1 MEPTAMTAVQAGN
14 QPVSKLKTASDLVAK
29 QKLLTS
35 SRASLDNTWKLSMAM
50 YKGRQYSYFNRASR
64 QITTLPTE
72 DGDKPRYRVRI
83 VSNQIITG
91 AHSLLAKYTKTKP
104 VITASPGSGS
114 QADVKA
120 AQMAER
126 LVEFWWDDFALDD
139 KLEEA
144 LLWSIIT
151 GQGYW
156 KISWDP
162 HANKQMRFMLGPD
175 GQPITDDSLKT
186 EFTTKLKQYGI
197 EPKEKVVY
205 LGDIKV
211 EAISPFDIYLDP
223 IARTFDDCKFVICVH
238 NLEPDEIKARWG
250 VDVVADAI
258 SQTPDSTA
266 PYDVAGNQ
274 GEKNVRKVYI
284 GYFLPTVADPD
295 GRYVVW
301 IENPDQ
307 ILEDKKWPYP
317 LNKLP
322 IVKFP
327 GLRTPGSI
335 YDGSNVEQAI
345 PLQKELNRT
354 LSQIVEWKNLT
365 IRPRVWAP
373 TGSLRTRVTSEP
385 GVVYEYNPIG
395 GFKPEVEQ
403 PKPIQPYVFQHLEE
417 ISSRIKEIFALTD
430 VSEGTVPPNVEAGI
444 AIDLLQELSA
454 DRLAPT
460 IKLIEKG
467 LARAGQ
473 IMLSLAQQY
482 YIEPRLLKIRGSGG
496 SVQVQKF
503 TQADINGGVSINVET
518 GSGLPRTRAGR
529 QAQIERWV
537 AAGIIPQEKAWKYI
551 DVADLKGLAAQFQAD
566 EDQAY
571 REIEKMIS
579 NEPINVPALTAA
591 QQAVQNGTNP
601 ETGQPLTQQDG
612 DPNALIQRAAMSP
625 RVGENYD
632 VHLDVLGFF
641 MKGVEFDSLEVP
653 IQQTMIDH
661 WNATLQAKMS
671 LPGALEA
678 GKVNTNLQIKATLGP
693 TVAAKMLSKQGIPIT
708 AEEMAEP
715 PLETWVSDS
724 VDAPDTDAAGPGQE
738 GNQLAAG
745 AAALLKAQTDMAEA
759 DAQASMSHATH
770 EQTQAQTAATHAQK
784 SGNDQ
789 QLHELK
795 VQEAAAKAGL
805 AVKKL
810 KESSFKPKPKA
821 TSGK

>member
-1 MEPTAMTAVQAGN
+1 MANETAMSAVQAGN
-14 QPVSKLKTASDLVAK
+14 KPASQLKTASDLVAK
-29 QKLLTS
+29 VDVLRRG
-35 SRASLDNTWKLSMAM
+35 RAPFDNQWKLNLAF
-50 YKGRQYSYFNRASR
+50 YKGKQYSYFNRASR
-64 QITTLPTE
+64 QISTLPTE
-72 DGDKPRYRVRI
+72 DGDKPRYRVRL

-91 AHSLLAKYTKTKP
+91 SQSLLAKYTKTKP

-114 QADVKA
+114 QSDVKA

-126 LVEFWWDDFALDD
+126 LVEFWWDEFTLDD

-151 GQGYW
+151 GQGFW

-162 HANKQMRFMLGPD
+162 HANKQMRFTIGPD
-175 GQPITDDSLKT
+175 GKPITDDSLKT
-186 EFTTKLKQYGI
+186 EFTSQLQQFGI
-197 EPKEKVVY
+197 QPQEKVVY

-211 EAISPFDIYLDP
+211 EAISPFDVYLDP
-223 IARTFDDCKFVICVH
+223 SAKTFEDCKFVICTH

-250 VDVVADAI
+250 VDVVADAV
-258 SQTPDSTA
+258 STTPETA
-266 PYDVAGNQ
+266 LPYDPAGNQ
-274 GEKNVRKVYI
+274 GEKNVRRVFI
-284 GYFLPTVADPD
+284 GYFLPTVANPD

-301 IENPDQ
+301 IENPNQ

-322 IVKFP
+322 FVKFP
-327 GLRTPGSI
+327 GLRVPGSI
-335 YDGSNVEQAI
+335 YDGSHVEQTI

-385 GVVYEYNPIG
+385 GVVYEYNPVAG
-395 GFKPEVEQ
+395 LKPEVEQ
-403 PKPIQPYVFQHLEE
+403 PKPIPPYVFQHLEE
-417 ISSRIKEIFALTD
+417 ISGRIKEIFALTD

-460 IKLIEKG
+460 IKLIEKA
-467 LARAGQ
+467 LARSGQ
-473 IMLSLAQQY
+473 LMLSLAQQY

-496 SVQVQKF
+496 STQVQKF
-503 TQADINGGVSINVET
+503 SQADISGGVSINVET

-571 REIEKMIS
+571 REIEKMIKG
-579 NEPINVPALTAA
+579 EPLNVPALQKA
-591 QQAVQNGTNP
+591 QQAVQAGQNP
-601 ETGQPLTQQDG
+601 TTGQPLTPQD
-612 DPNALIQRAAMSP
+612 DPNSLYQQAALSP

-641 MKGVEFDSLEVP
+641 MKGVEFDSLDVQ
-653 IQQTMIDH
+653 IQQVMIDH
-661 WNATLQAKMS
+661 WNATLELKMN
-671 LPGALEA
+671 LPGSLEQ
-678 GKVNTNLQIKATLGP
+678 GKVNTNLQIKATIGP
-693 TVAAKMLSKQGIPIT
+693 TSASKLLSKQGILVSP
-708 AEEMAEP
+708 EEMSEP
-715 PLETWVSDS
+715 PLDTWVTDS
-724 VDAPDTDAAGPGQE
+724 VDLPDADAAGPGQE
-738 GNQLAAG
+738 GNQLAQS
-745 AAALLKAQTDMAEA
+745 AATMLKAQSDMNEA
-759 DAQASMSHATH
+759 DANASNAKAQADQNAAEQANAHVQSVSHAQELH
-770 EQTQAQTAATHAQK
+770 DLAVRKATA
-784 SGNDQ
+784 
-789 QLHELK
+789 
-795 VQEAAAKAGL
+795 EAAL
-805 AVKKL
+805 AERKS
-810 KESSFKPKPKA
+810 KETSFKP
-821 TSGK
+821 TGGK